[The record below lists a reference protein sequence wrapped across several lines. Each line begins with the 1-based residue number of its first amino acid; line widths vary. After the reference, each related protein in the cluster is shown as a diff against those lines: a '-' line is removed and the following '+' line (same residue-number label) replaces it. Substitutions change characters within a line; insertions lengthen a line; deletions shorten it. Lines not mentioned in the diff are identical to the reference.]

1 MNNNYLK
8 QLKAAN
14 MWLRRIA
21 VRTPEQTVK
30 QILSDLRKVNK
41 ELKDI
46 RAAVKDGKYSEI
58 SEQVQAAISYL
69 QAIDHVS
76 KSPTAKAIEEKREKN
91 LAKNISETNE
101 EDEDDESEETDKAD
115 ESEETDE
122 DIDRSL
128 GLGFLTT
135 KSRLLSIIKNSAKDF
150 PTSWEEPMMEIKGS
164 MKVEIVPQGNDEYL
178 IKGYWMT
185 DPKFKAEKKIKGLDQ
200 ISNAIIELE
209 YMILDQKPL
218 KPGNSSNKT
227 SSSINFDKLGRIVK
241 EKGGYYVKSEKGKN
255 LGGPYKTKEKA
266 KKRLRQVEYFKHRG

>member
-1 MNNNYLK
+1 MNDYYIK

-91 LAKNISETNE
+91 PAKNISETNE
-101 EDEDDESEETDKAD
+101 EDETEEIDKTDEA
-115 ESEETDE
+115 EETDE

-135 KSRLLSIIKNSAKDF
+135 KSRLLSMIKNSAENF

-164 MKVEIVPQGNDEYL
+164 MKVELVPQGNDEYL
-178 IKGYWMT
+178 VKGYWMP
-185 DPKFKAEKKIKGLDQ
+185 DPKFKAEKKVKGLDQ
-200 ISNAIIELE
+200 ISSAIIELE

-218 KPGNSSNKT
+218 KNKDSSNKT

-255 LGGPYKTKEKA
+255 LGGPYKTKERA
-266 KKRLRQVEYFKHRG
+266 KKRLRQVEYFKHKG